1 MNDSIVVRIEAQA
14 QLLFLRPLDLFVR
27 NLMEQLPGLAEQQ
40 EMVNN
45 LELAFNEA
53 FANIH
58 EHAYGSGRKGPII
71 IEIRISPDE
80 IQFQF
85 EDFGEGFDPSTLIE
99 PDLERPLDG
108 GLGVWLIRHFMDEYL
123 YTRQDDSRNVLRLK
137 KKLPSDAFK
146 GQ

>member
-1 MNDSIVVRIEAQA
+1 MNESIVVRIEAQA
-14 QLLFLRPLDLFVR
+14 QLLFLRPLDSFVR
-27 NLMEQLPGLAEQQ
+27 NLLEQLPGLTDDH

-53 FANIH
+53 FANIY
-58 EHAYGSGRKGPII
+58 EHAYGSDRKGPVI
-71 IEIRISPDE
+71 IEIRISPHE

-108 GLGVWLIRHFMDEYL
+108 GLGVWLIRHFMDEYI
-123 YTRQDDSRNVLRLK
+123 YSREDNTRNILRLV
-137 KKLPSDAFK
+137 KKLPSNAFE
-146 GQ
+146 